1 MKNFFKIFKI
11 LTPKQMRI
19 CSLIIVLMFIVSV
32 MEAFGIGLLYPL
44 ISIIGDPQF
53 LEKHENIA
61 KIVGNIGIDNHRK
74 LICFSSLMLLAFYIL
89 KNFLVLLQGKIQIS
103 FSSKNQADYT
113 KRLYSYY
120 MKKNYLYHVNTNPAI
135 LGRNIGN
142 GGSVVFS
149 EILVYTFQVITNLIT
164 CFVIG
169 IFIAIMDWFIAL
181 CVLIIIAPVIYLLLN
196 YFRKKIGKAGDL
208 QNRLNA
214 ENTKWFNQG
223 FYSIKETKVMQQED
237 FFIDKY
243 SESYTKYTKS
253 TSDYLYVQ
261 RFPKSI
267 IEMVTIGGILLL
279 IAVKMIFTNDAQ
291 SLIPTLGVL
300 ALAAVRLMPCLN
312 QTISMINNIKF
323 KMPLFNEIF
332 DDLLAVRNNKDL
344 DERKMNVITKSK
356 LVFQHS
362 IQVENLSFSYPSKNE
377 KVFDGISFSIPKGSF
392 VGIVGPSGAG
402 KTTFV
407 DILLGLLTPTS
418 GTILVDGQDI
428 SKNIGGWLDNVS
440 YVPQSIYL
448 IDGTIRENITFGIP
462 SDQVCMERLQTALK
476 MSELY
481 DFVQSLPEKE
491 NTKVGDRGSRLSGG
505 QKQRIGIARA
515 LYRNPNVLVLDE
527 ATSALD
533 NQTEKQITSTILK
546 LKGKITIISIAH
558 RVSTLEDCDF
568 KVNFEKGKVTVEKNE
583 S

>member
-44 ISIIGDPQF
+44 ISIIGDPHF

-61 KIVGNIGIDNHRK
+61 KIVGVIGVDNHRK

-332 DDLLAVRNNKDL
+332 DDLVAVRNNKDL
-344 DERKMNVITKSK
+344 DERKMNVITKSQ
-356 LVFQHS
+356 LDFQHS

-448 IDGTIRENITFGIP
+448 IDGTIKENITFGIP

>member
-44 ISIIGDPQF
+44 ISIIGDPHF

-61 KIVGNIGIDNHRK
+61 KIVGIIGVDNHRK

-214 ENTKWFNQG
+214 ENAKWFNQG

-356 LVFQHS
+356 LVLQHS

-448 IDGTIRENITFGIP
+448 IDGTIKENITFGIP

>member
-267 IEMVTIGGILLL
+267 IEMVTIGSILLL

-448 IDGTIRENITFGIP
+448 IDGTIKENITFGIP

>member
-344 DERKMNVITKSK
+344 DERKMNVITKSH
-356 LVFQHS
+356 LDFQHS

-533 NQTEKQITSTILK
+533 NQTEKQITNTILK

>member
-1 MKNFFKIFKI
+1 
-11 LTPKQMRI
+11 
-19 CSLIIVLMFIVSV
+19 
-32 MEAFGIGLLYPL
+32 
-44 ISIIGDPQF
+44 
-53 LEKHENIA
+53 
-61 KIVGNIGIDNHRK
+61 
-74 LICFSSLMLLAFYIL
+74 
-89 KNFLVLLQGKIQIS
+89 
-103 FSSKNQADYT
+103 
-113 KRLYSYY
+113 
-120 MKKNYLYHVNTNPAI
+120 
-135 LGRNIGN
+135 
-142 GGSVVFS
+142 
-149 EILVYTFQVITNLIT
+149 
-164 CFVIG
+164 
-169 IFIAIMDWFIAL
+169 
-181 CVLIIIAPVIYLLLN
+181 
-196 YFRKKIGKAGDL
+196 
-208 QNRLNA
+208 
-214 ENTKWFNQG
+214 
-223 FYSIKETKVMQQED
+223 
-237 FFIDKY
+237 
-243 SESYTKYTKS
+243 
-253 TSDYLYVQ
+253 
-261 RFPKSI
+261 
-267 IEMVTIGGILLL
+267 
-279 IAVKMIFTNDAQ
+279 
-291 SLIPTLGVL
+291 
-300 ALAAVRLMPCLN
+300 MPCLN

-356 LVFQHS
+356 LDFQHS

-568 KVNFEKGKVTVEKNE
+568 KINFEKGKVTVEKNE

>member
-44 ISIIGDPQF
+44 IAIIGDPQF
-53 LEKHENIA
+53 LENHENIA
-61 KIVGNIGIDNHRK
+61 KIVGNIGVDNHRK

-120 MKKNYLYHVNTNPAI
+120 MKKNYLYHVNTNTAI

-214 ENTKWFNQG
+214 ENAKWFNQG

-356 LVFQHS
+356 LDFQHS

-568 KVNFEKGKVTVEKNE
+568 KINFEKGKVTVEKNE